1 MKRIS
6 SVDVAKQAGVSRAT
20 VSYVLNNSKDIK
32 IKPETREKVLEAAAR
47 LGYQPNSIAR
57 AMKTKKST
65 CIGVVSKRKISQH
78 RLVKVLSGIKDVL
91 DQHGYSILLSSN
103 HIMENGKPEY
113 INQYFQGKI
122 DGVILISE
130 MEGVT
135 ENDIEQI
142 TKEIIEHNIPS
153 VFVDY
158 HINDPNLFCVDIDY
172 YSGGVLG
179 VNYAIEKGYKKII
192 YLDPNTKSIQ
202 EFERI
207 HGVTDTLAKISNNKI
222 NIEFI
227 NIGTNEEECINKIK
241 EILKNIEKDTI
252 IIASWTI
259 AGFLVLNIAN
269 SMKIL
274 IPDELGVIA
283 LGESSFVEY
292 SYPSLTTTDLPLHD
306 VGKKSGEL
314 ILEQISNTTAKPQN
328 IKLHCRLLKHDSV

>member
-6 SVDVAKQAGVSRAT
+6 SIDVAKQAGVSRAT
-20 VSYVLNNSKDIK
+20 VSYVLNNTKDVK
-32 IKPETREKVLEAAAR
+32 IKPETREKVLEAAAK

-78 RLVKVLSGIKDVL
+78 RLVKVLSGIKEIL

-103 HIMENGKPEY
+103 HTMENGRPEFV
-113 INQYFQGKI
+113 NQYFQGKI

-135 ENDIEQI
+135 QSDIDQI
-142 TKEIIEHNIPS
+142 TKEIIENHIPS

-158 HINDPNLFCVDIDY
+158 HINNPNLFCVDIDY
-172 YSGGVLG
+172 YSGGFLA

-192 YLDPNTKSIQ
+192 YLDPMTNSLQ
-202 EFERI
+202 ESERI
-207 HGVTDTLAKISNNKI
+207 HGVTAALNEIDNCKI

-227 NIGTNEEECINKIK
+227 NIGTIEEECIYKIK
-241 EILKNIEKDTI
+241 KILKCIKKDTI
-252 IIASWTI
+252 IIASWTVT
-259 AGFLVLNIAN
+259 GFLVLNAAN
-269 SMKIL
+269 SMKIS
-274 IPDELGVIA
+274 IPDKLGVIA

-292 SYPSLTTTDLPLHD
+292 SFPSLTTTDLPLHD
-306 VGKKSGEL
+306 IGKKSGEL
-314 ILEQISNTTAKPQN
+314 ILEQITKNSKPQN
-328 IKLHCRLLKHDSV
+328 IKFHCKLLKHDSA